1 MSFLR
6 QTGLV
11 VAVLGAMVCH
21 EAAAVPISDIPWDWE
36 AVSSDVDAD
45 DVAWVG
51 FKCFNYVVEC
61 NQIKS

>member
-11 VAVLGAMVCH
+11 FAVLGAMVCH
-21 EAAAVPISDIPWDWE
+21 VAAAVPISDIPWE

-61 NQIKS
+61 NRIKS

>member
-21 EAAAVPISDIPWDWE
+21 VAAAVPISDIPWDWE

-51 FKCFNYVVEC
+51 FKCFN
-61 NQIKS
+61 

>member
-21 EAAAVPISDIPWDWE
+21 VAAAVPISDIPWE

-51 FKCFNYVVEC
+51 FKCFN
-61 NQIKS
+61 